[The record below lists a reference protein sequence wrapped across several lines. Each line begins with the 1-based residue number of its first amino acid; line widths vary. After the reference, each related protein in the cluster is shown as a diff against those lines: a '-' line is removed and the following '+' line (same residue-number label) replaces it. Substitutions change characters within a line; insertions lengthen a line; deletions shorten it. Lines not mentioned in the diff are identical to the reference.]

1 MVLSKL
7 VLLMYKY
14 NVIIVDVRIKKKK
27 ESNNSKVF
35 SLVDNSEVIVSSH
48 RLKNAFSE
56 RDTYLERSGD
66 SA

>member
-1 MVLSKL
+1 MFEL
-7 VLLMYKY
+7 
-14 NVIIVDVRIKKKK
+14 KKK

-35 SLVDNSEVIVSSH
+35 SLVDNSNSEVIVSSH